1 MLDTPIEYLKGIGPQ
16 RAEVLKKE
24 LAIFIYRDLLTYYPF
39 RYVDRTKFISIKEI
53 KDDTEYVQ
61 IRGVVDR
68 LEITGLKQA
77 KRLVVIFRDNTATM
91 ELVFFKGYNWMAQKL
106 QTGKEYIVFG
116 KPTEFKGR
124 FNLAHPDIDLVTDD
138 LLSQQSAFQAVYN
151 STEKLKVRGLDS
163 EGIRRT
169 IRGLVNQLQPQHL
182 EETLSDEVKADHKL
196 IDRYSAFKQIHCPE
210 NARQL
215 KDAEL
220 RLKFD
225 ELFYIQLRLLKL
237 NKVRA
242 ITVRGFVFNKVG
254 PLFNDF
260 FSKHLPFELTN
271 AQKRV
276 LKEIRLDVGSGRQM
290 NRLVQGDVGSGK
302 TMVALMSMLLAI
314 DNGFQSCLMAP
325 TEILAQQHAVTFKE
339 ALKPLGI
346 EIAILT
352 GSTKTKE
359 RKLIHAK
366 LLSGELKILIGTHA
380 LIEDVV
386 QFQNLGFVVID
397 EQHRFGVAQ
406 RAKLRAKNTMPPHML
421 IMTATPIPRT
431 LAMTLYGDLDTSLID
446 ELPPGRKPIK
456 TVHFMENQR
465 LRVYGF
471 MQEQIELGRQVY
483 VVFPLIKESEKMDYQ
498 NLQQGYDNIIKEFPP
513 PHYQV
518 SIVHGKLTNEQKDFE
533 MQRFVKGETQ
543 IMVAT
548 TVIEVGVNIPNA
560 SIMVI
565 ESAERFG
572 LSQLHQLRGRVGRG
586 AEQSYCVLVTGYKLG
601 ADSRL
606 RMETMVRTNDGFE
619 ISEVDLKL
627 RGPGDIEGTQQSGVM
642 DLKLANLAQDGH
654 ILQLARQAAQSIL
667 DEDVNFEMQ
676 KNKVYERQLT
686 IQQQNRPNWSKIG

>member
-1 MLDTPIEYLKGIGPQ
+1 MLDTPIVYLKGIGPQ

-24 LAIFIYRDLLTYYPF
+24 LNIFTYRDLLTYYPF
-39 RYVDRTKFISIKEI
+39 RYVDRTKFSTI
-53 KDDTEYVQ
+53 KDIHDETQYVQ
-61 IRGVVDR
+61 IKGIIDS
-68 LEITGLKQA
+68 LEIVGLKQA
-77 KRLVVIFRDNTATM
+77 KRLVVQFRDNTGIID
-91 ELVFFKGYNWMAQKL
+91 LVFFKGYNWMAQKL
-106 QTGKEYIVFG
+106 LVGKEYVVFG
-116 KPTEFKGR
+116 KPTAFNRK

-151 STEKLKVRGLDS
+151 STEKLKVKGLDS
-163 EGIRRT
+163 EGIRKT

-196 IDRYSAFKQIHCPE
+196 IDRYSAFKYIHCPD
-210 NARQL
+210 NAQQL

-242 ITVRGFVFNKVG
+242 ITVRGFVFSKVG
-254 PLFNDF
+254 EHFNDF
-260 FSKHLPFELTN
+260 FTNYLPFELTN

-290 NRLVQGDVGSGK
+290 NRLLQGDVGSGK

-314 DNGFQSCLMAP
+314 DNGFQTCIMAP
-325 TEILAQQHAVTFKE
+325 TEILAQQHLVTFKE
-339 ALKPLGI
+339 LLKSMNIEVAL
-346 EIAILT
+346 LT
-352 GSTKTKE
+352 GSTKAKE

-366 LLSGELKILIGTHA
+366 LLSGDIKILIGTHA
-380 LIEDVV
+380 LIEDIV
-386 QFQNLGFVVID
+386 QFNNLGFVVID

-406 RAKLRAKNTMPPHML
+406 RAKLRAKNNVPPHML

-446 ELPPGRKPIK
+446 ELPAGRKPIK
-456 TVHFMENQR
+456 TLHFMENHR

-471 MQEQIELGRQVY
+471 MREQIEIGRQVY

-498 NLQQGYDNIIKEFPP
+498 NLQQGCDNIVHEFPP
-513 PHYQV
+513 PKYQV
-518 SIVHGKLTNEQKDFE
+518 SIVHGKLTADQKEFE

-548 TVIEVGVNIPNA
+548 TVIEVGVNVPNA
-560 SIMVI
+560 SVMVI

-586 AEQSYCVLVTGYKLG
+586 ADQSYCLLLTGYKLG

-606 RMETMVRTNDGFE
+606 RMETMVRTTDGFE

-642 DLKLANLAQDGH
+642 DLKLANLALDGH
-654 ILQLARQAAQSIL
+654 ILQLARQAAQSVL
-667 DEDVNFEMQ
+667 DEDVNFDLE
-676 KNKVYERQLT
+676 KNKVYEKQLAF
-686 IQQQNRPNWSKIG
+686 QQQNRPNWSKIG